1 MKKYKV
7 IYADPPWRFKNFSEK
22 GEGRNA
28 ISHYDCLT
36 LADLKKLNIQR
47 YADKDC
53 ALFMWV
59 TDPMLDQGIE
69 LMQDWGFKFKT
80 VAFYWA
86 KTNTKVDLDKL
97 SSKKDFFTGLGY
109 WTRAN
114 CEQCIMGTIGNPKRI
129 SKDVKRLII
138 DKRREHSRKPEQ
150 TYDRIEKLVE
160 GPYLELFARKTRR
173 NWDSWGDQVGLF
185 DNKKKEVLT
194 RKRPSKWIETRE
206 QLKLIS

>member
-1 MKKYKV
+1 MQIHLGDLKILVKKV
-7 IYADPPWRFKNFSEK
+7 RV
-22 GEGRNA
+22 NA

-53 ALFMWV
+53 ALFLWV

-86 KTNTKVDLDKL
+86 KTNTKVDLNNL
-97 SSKKDFFTGLGY
+97 SAEKDFFTGLGY

-114 CEQCIMGTIGNPKRI
+114 CEQCLMGTIGNPRRI
-129 SKDVKRLII
+129 GKDVKRLIV

-150 TYDRIEKLVE
+150 TYERIEKLVE
-160 GPYLELFARKTRR
+160 GPYLELFARKTKK

-185 DNKKKEVLT
+185 DNKKEEVKT
-194 RKRPSKWIETRE
+194 RKRPSKWIEPRQ

>member
-28 ISHYDCLT
+28 VSHYDCLT
-36 LADLKKLNIQR
+36 LPDLKKLNIQR

-53 ALFMWV
+53 SLFMWV
-59 TDPMLDQGIE
+59 TDPMLDQGLE
-69 LMQDWGFKFKT
+69 LMKCWGFNFKT

-86 KTNTKVDLDKL
+86 KTNKKVNLSKL
-97 SSKKDFFTGLGY
+97 SAEKDFFTGLGY

-114 CEQCIMGTIGNPKRI
+114 CEQCIMGTKGNPARK

-150 TYDRIEKLVE
+150 TYERIEKLVD
-160 GPYLELFARKTRR
+160 GPYLELFSRKTRVK
-173 NWDSWGDQVGLF
+173 WDSWGDQVGLF
-185 DNKKKEVLT
+185 YKKNPET
-194 RKRPSKWIETRE
+194 RRRPSKWIKKEK
-206 QLKLIS
+206 QLKLVV

>member
-1 MKKYKV
+1 MK
-7 IYADPPWRFKNFSEK
+7 
-22 GEGRNA
+22 
-28 ISHYDCLT
+28 C
-36 LADLKKLNIQR
+36 
-47 YADKDC
+47 
-53 ALFMWV
+53 
-59 TDPMLDQGIE
+59 
-69 LMQDWGFKFKT
+69 WGFTFKT

-86 KTNTKVDLDKL
+86 KTNTKVDLNKL
-97 SSKKDFFTGLGY
+97 SSEKDFFTGLGY

-114 CEQCIMGTIGNPKRI
+114 CEQCILGTIGNPKRI

-160 GPYLELFARKTRR
+160 GPYLELFARKTKA

-185 DNKKKEVLT
+185 DENKNIKT
-194 RKRPSKWIETRE
+194 RNRPSKWIETKE